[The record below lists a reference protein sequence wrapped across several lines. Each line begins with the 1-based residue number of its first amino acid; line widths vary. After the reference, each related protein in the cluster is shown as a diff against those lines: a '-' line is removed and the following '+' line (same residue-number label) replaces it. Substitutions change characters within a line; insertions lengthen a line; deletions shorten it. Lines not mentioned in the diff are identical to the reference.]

1 MSPFERVSLVEIAKI
16 ITFDCWQKR
25 RAFPITDFKRN
36 KLKKNTYEF
45 ISELYRA

>member
-25 RAFPITDFKRN
+25 RAFLITDFKRN
-36 KLKKNTYEF
+36 KLKNTYEF